1 MADDPRGRE
10 YAMNH
15 GHHKVACGE
24 LAFWRVSIMRPIGGC
39 GFSPQALK
47 GEVAKQRSPRC
58 TSADA
63 RAPELPSIRLLE
75 VINRTKIVA
84 ETHSVAN

>member
-24 LAFWRVSIMRPIGGC
+24 LAFWRVSIMRPIGEC
-39 GFSPQALK
+39 GFFTPSPQ
-47 GEVAKQRSPRC
+47 GRSGQLSRLYLRGREG
-58 TSADA
+58 S
-63 RAPELPSIRLLE
+63 RA
-75 VINRTKIVA
+75 
-84 ETHSVAN
+84 SVNQAPGGNKPYQDCC